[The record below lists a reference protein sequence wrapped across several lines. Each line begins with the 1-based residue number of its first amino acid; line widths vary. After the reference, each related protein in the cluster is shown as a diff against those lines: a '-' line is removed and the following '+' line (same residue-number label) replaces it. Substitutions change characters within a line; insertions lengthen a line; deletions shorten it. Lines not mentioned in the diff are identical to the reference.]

1 MASEVQPPRSSKL
14 RNILLVGAVLL
25 AGYYFLG
32 GKDHWPFG
40 KPPEQAAEAPAAAAQ
55 SGPPTLELTEKQLE
69 VIKVG
74 QIAAR
79 DFRNI
84 KSAVGN
90 VDFNQDASA
99 QVSSPYQG
107 RIMQVFVYLGDRVAK
122 GQPLFTLESPDLMS
136 AEGTLLQTAGVATL
150 AQNNLARLR
159 QATKLGGTAQK
170 DLDQAVS
177 DQMTAEANYKA
188 ARIAATVFGKTEEEI
203 DQLVKDR
210 KVDGSLII
218 RSPVDGVVSARVAA
232 PGLLVQPGGTP
243 ITVSDDSSMWLN
255 SYVIESDAVEMRPG
269 EVVVA
274 KVPTASE
281 QPFTGKVTRVGGAVD
296 PNTHRLLVRAQID
309 DPEHKL
315 RAGMIATYEITVD
328 KPTHALSI
336 PEPGVVR
343 EGDGTRTV
351 WIQKDKTHFE
361 QRVVTLGAHQDGY
374 VEILDG
380 AKEGEPVIVDGAIFV
395 DNILNAPPSD

>member
-14 RNILLVGAVLL
+14 RNALLVGAVLL
-25 AGYYFLG
+25 GGYYVLG

-40 KPPEQAAEAPAAAAQ
+40 KPAEPAAEAPAAERQ

-74 QIAAR
+74 KIAPR

-90 VDFNQDASA
+90 VDFDQDASA

-107 RIMQVFVYLGDRVAK
+107 RIMQVFVYLGDRVTK
-122 GQPLFTLESPDLMS
+122 GQPLFTLESPDLMT
-136 AEGTLLQTAGVATL
+136 AEGVLLQTAGVATL

-210 KVDGSLII
+210 KVDGALII

-255 SYVIESDAVEMRPG
+255 SYVIESDALEMRPG
-269 EVVVA
+269 EAVVA
-274 KVPTASE
+274 KVPTASD
-281 QPFTGKVTRVGGAVD
+281 QPFTGKVTRVGGSVD

-309 DPEHKL
+309 DPGHKL

-328 KPTHALSI
+328 KPTRALSI

-374 VEILDG
+374 VQLLDG
-380 AKEGEPVIVDGAIFV
+380 VQEGEPVIVDGAIFV